1 MTSPARAIRVGTRTS
16 RLAMI
21 QAALFKN
28 AVIASAPGVTV
39 EIIGV
44 STIGDR
50 QRTAPIPDLGQG
62 SFVKELEVSLVLEE
76 IDVAAHSLKDLPTE
90 LPPGLTLGAVLPRG
104 DPRDA
109 LVSREGMTLDELP
122 SGSRV
127 GTGSPRRASQIRARR
142 PDLEVVEIRGN
153 VDSRVRQVIE
163 EREVDAVVLAVAGL
177 ARMGLSHLITEQLDP
192 RSFLPAVG
200 QGFLGI
206 ECRRTDEGTVAVL
219 RAIEDPRA
227 RRIADL
233 ERAFLAAVGGFC
245 RTPLAAFAEI
255 AEDGSLV
262 LEGMIATH
270 DGTTVLRERVTGDDK
285 TEPAVAGN
293 RLKDALFARGAERII
308 AIAEEA
314 WERRNQG
321 PDEG

>member
-1 MTSPARAIRVGTRTS
+1 
-16 RLAMI
+16 MI
-21 QAALFKN
+21 QAALFKD
-28 AVIASAPGVTV
+28 AVGVSSTQATV

-50 QRTAPIPDLGQG
+50 QRTIPIPDLGQG
-62 SFVKELEVSLVLEE
+62 AFVKELEVSLVLEE

-90 LPPGLTLGAVLPRG
+90 LPPGLTLGAVLTRA

-109 LVSREGMTLDELP
+109 LVSREGMTLAELP
-122 SGSRV
+122 AGSRV

-142 PDLEVVEIRGN
+142 PDLEVVGIRGN
-153 VDSRVRQVIE
+153 IESRIRTVIE
-163 EREVDAVVLAVAGL
+163 ERDVDAVVLAVAGL
-177 ARMGLSHLITEQLDP
+177 ARVGLSHLITEHLDP
-192 RSFLPAVG
+192 RLFLPAVG

-206 ECRRTDEGTVAVL
+206 ECREADEETAALLHTV
-219 RAIEDPRA
+219 EDSRA

-245 RTPLAAFAEI
+245 RTPLAAFADIE
-255 AEDGSLV
+255 EDGSLV

-270 DGTTVLRERVTGDDK
+270 DGRTVLQERVTGDPT

-293 RLKDALFARGAERII
+293 RLKDALFAQGAERII
-308 AIAEEA
+308 AVAEEA
-314 WERRNQG
+314 WVRRNQR
-321 PDEG
+321 PDDD

>member
-1 MTSPARAIRVGTRTS
+1 MTSPARTIRVGTRTS

-21 QAALFKN
+21 QAGLFKD
-28 AVIASAPGVTV
+28 AVSESAPEATV

-50 QRTAPIPDLGQG
+50 HRAVPIPDLGQG
-62 SFVKELEVSLVLEE
+62 AFVKELEVSLVLEE
-76 IDVAAHSLKDLPTE
+76 IDVAAHSLKDLPTQ
-90 LPPGLTLGAVLPRG
+90 LPPGLTLGAVLTRA

-109 LVSREGMTLDELP
+109 LVSREGMTLAELP
-122 SGSRV
+122 AGSRV

-142 PDLEVVEIRGN
+142 PDLEVVGIRGN
-153 VDSRVRQVIE
+153 VDSRVRKVIE
-163 EREVDAVVLAVAGL
+163 ERDVDAVVLAVAGL
-177 ARMGLSHLITEQLDP
+177 ARMGLSHLITEHLDP

-206 ECRRTDEGTVAVL
+206 ECREADAETVALLHTV
-219 RAIEDPRA
+219 EDLKA

-245 RTPLAAFAEI
+245 RAPLAAFAEI
-255 AEDGSLV
+255 EEDGSLV

-270 DGTTVLRERVTGDDK
+270 DGTTVLRERVTGNRN
-285 TEPAVAGN
+285 TEPSSAGN
-293 RLKDALFARGAERII
+293 RLKDALFAQGAERII
-308 AIAEEA
+308 TIAEEA
-314 WERRNQG
+314 WERRDQAL
-321 PDEG
+321 DED

>member
-1 MTSPARAIRVGTRTS
+1 MTSLAGSVRVGTRTS
-16 RLAMI
+16 RLAML
-21 QAALFKN
+21 QAALFKD
-28 AVIASAPGVTV
+28 AVSASAPGVTV
-39 EIIGV
+39 EIVGV

-50 QRTAPIPDLGQG
+50 HHTVPIPDLGQG
-62 SFVKELEVSLVLEE
+62 AFVKELEVSLVLDE

-90 LPPGLTLGAVLPRG
+90 LPPGLTLGAILTRG

-109 LVSREGMTLDELP
+109 LVSREGMTLAELP

-142 PDLEVVEIRGN
+142 PDLDVVGIRGN
-153 VDSRVRQVIE
+153 VDSRVRKVIE
-163 EREVDAVVLAVAGL
+163 ERDVDAVVLAVAGL
-177 ARMGLSHLITEQLDP
+177 ARMGLSHLITEHLDP
-192 RSFLPAVG
+192 RFFLPAVG

-206 ECRRTDEGTVAVL
+206 ECREADEATVALL
-219 RAIEDPRA
+219 RTVEDSRA

-255 AEDGSLV
+255 EEDGSLV
-262 LEGMIATH
+262 LEGMVATH
-270 DGTTVLRERVTGDDK
+270 DGRTVLRERVTGDPT

-293 RLKDALFARGAERII
+293 RLKNALFARGAERII
-308 AIAEEA
+308 AVAEEA
-314 WERRNQG
+314 WERRNKG
-321 PDEG
+321 PDED